1 MDSYLTRMDPVVADI
16 MAGAV
21 ERIARVAVN
30 VMTILAPDHT
40 IVFGPM
46 LENNQI
52 YNLFMQFCKKY
63 DEHYTDEYIHRS
75 ELSKKISYIGG
86 TALIARTC
94 FFENGG
100 TTKKE

>member
-1 MDSYLTRMDPVVADI
+1 MITYNLLTSQYDSW
-16 MAGAV
+16 
-21 ERIARVAVN
+21 
-30 VMTILAPDHT
+30 
-40 IVFGPM
+40 

-94 FFENGG
+94 FFENGR